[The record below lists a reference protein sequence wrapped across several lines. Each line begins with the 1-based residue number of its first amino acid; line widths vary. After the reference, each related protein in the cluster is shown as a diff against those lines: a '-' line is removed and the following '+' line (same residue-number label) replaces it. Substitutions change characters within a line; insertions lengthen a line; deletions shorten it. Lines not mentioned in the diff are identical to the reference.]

1 VAIKLISLNQVLD
14 RNSNRLGL
22 FVAGHFVHGA
32 QAQEASLVISRV
44 FQAYYLARLTQ
55 ASTRAQVIRLIV
67 KIEGVFSGSMRDI
80 SNEFSTRQPDGLAFS
95 SVVKIARNEGHT
107 LSIVCSGTATRR

>member
-44 FQAYYLARLTQ
+44 
-55 ASTRAQVIRLIV
+55 
-67 KIEGVFSGSMRDI
+67 IEGVFSGSMRDI
-80 SNEFSTRQPDGLAFS
+80 SNEFSTRQPDGLALS

>member
-44 FQAYYLARLTQ
+44 
-55 ASTRAQVIRLIV
+55 
-67 KIEGVFSGSMRDI
+67 IEGVFSGSMCDI
-80 SNEFSTRQPDGLAFS
+80 SNEFSTRQPDSLAFS

-107 LSIVCSGTATRR
+107 LLIVCSGTATRR